1 MATTSWAEIIAT
13 STMPIIDDVRWQ
25 EELSLNP
32 AGFYCSKSVMIP
44 LAVAMLNHPPE
55 LYEALVQDMV
65 YAEYGDMLWE
75 STAESVTAE
84 TSVPTD
90 FVGYD
95 VVSCVIREIDK
106 FGNVALTPYD
116 ITYDAETG
124 SVTFPIQEKEGVEY
138 EVTFYKDGSF
148 AFDLTPAQMRLV
160 GVAIAVV
167 WDERFSRNWLNIQM
181 KLKDATFDT
190 VNESNYITSVQKR
203 LLQNQQWLTSLCRA
217 YEQEI
222 TYWDVVPKT
231 FNKRRMV

>member
-55 LYEALVQDMV
+55 LYKALVTDMV
-65 YAEYGDMLWE
+65 NAEYGDLLWV
-75 STAESVTAE
+75 STAESTTTEVT
-84 TSVPTD
+84 VPTD
-90 FVGYD
+90 YVGYD

-106 FGNVALTPYD
+106 FGNVALTPFD

-124 SVTFPIQEKEGVEY
+124 GVTFPVQEEEGTEY

-148 AFDLTPAQMRLV
+148 AFELTPAQIRLV

-167 WDERFSRNWLNIQM
+167 WDERFSRNRLNIQM
-181 KLKDATFDT
+181 KLKDSTFDT

-222 TYWDVVPKT
+222 TYWAVVPKT
-231 FNKRRMV
+231 FKDRNMV

>member
-1 MATTSWAEIIAT
+1 
-13 STMPIIDDVRWQ
+13 MPIIDDVRWQ

-55 LYEALVQDMV
+55 LYKALVTDMV
-65 YAEYGDMLWE
+65 NAEYGDLLWV
-75 STAESVTAE
+75 STAESTTTEVT
-84 TSVPTD
+84 VPTD
-90 FVGYD
+90 YVGYD

-106 FGNVALTPYD
+106 FGNVALTPFD

-124 SVTFPIQEKEGVEY
+124 GVTFPVQEEEGTEY

-148 AFDLTPAQMRLV
+148 AFELTPAQIRLV

-181 KLKDATFDT
+181 KLKDSTFDT

-222 TYWDVVPKT
+222 TYWAVVPKT
-231 FNKRRMV
+231 FKDRNMV

>member
-55 LYEALVQDMV
+55 LYKALVTDMV
-65 YAEYGDMLWE
+65 NAEYGDLLWV
-75 STAESVTAE
+75 STAESTITEVT
-84 TSVPTD
+84 VPTD
-90 FVGYD
+90 YVGYD

-106 FGNVALTPYD
+106 FGNVALTPFD

-124 SVTFPIQEKEGVEY
+124 GVTFPVQEEEGTEY

-148 AFDLTPAQMRLV
+148 AFELTPAQIRLV
-160 GVAIAVV
+160 GVAIAVPRV
-167 WDERFSRNWLNIQM
+167 HRVQVIQE
-181 KLKDATFDT
+181 A
-190 VNESNYITSVQKR
+190 Q
-203 LLQNQQWLTSLCRA
+203 
-217 YEQEI
+217 
-222 TYWDVVPKT
+222 
-231 FNKRRMV
+231 RRSPR

>member
-1 MATTSWAEIIAT
+1 MATSWAEIIAT
-13 STMPIIDDVRWQ
+13 STMPIIEDVRWN
-25 EELSLNP
+25 EELALNP
-32 AGFYCSKSVMIP
+32 AGFYCSKSVMVP

-55 LYEALVQDMV
+55 LYKALVTDMV
-65 YAEYGDMLWE
+65 DAEYGDMLWV
-75 STAESVTAE
+75 STDASKEAE
-84 TSVPTD
+84 TIVPSD
-90 FVGYD
+90 YAEYD

-106 FGNVALTPYD
+106 FGNVSLTPYD

-124 SVTFPIQEKEGVEY
+124 SVTFPIQENAGVEY

-148 AFDLTPAQMRLV
+148 SFDLTPAQIRLV
-160 GVAIAVV
+160 GVAIACV

-181 KLKDATFDT
+181 KLKDSTFDT
-190 VNESNYITSVQKR
+190 VNESNYIQSVQKR

-231 FNKRRMV
+231 FKTRTMI